1 MIEKINKRL
10 NDYLEFDNNELYI
23 DPLVRI
29 FGGAVRDSIADQDI
43 HDVDI
48 LCGAKSIP
56 LVEAVLSKNGY
67 RFIEK
72 ITTIDMVNLYS
83 NINVISEPRT
93 WMKDDKIV
101 QLIRPRMIIS
111 ILTKGI
117 DKDSVYYEDRYI
129 ENFKTLIQ
137 NVDLSC
143 CGVSFA
149 NNVLYQNYDGAILH
163 CINKIFVQNKSARM
177 YSYDRCNSR
186 TYKME
191 SRGWERVELDT
202 SFKRDLKI
210 DFILNSITPF
220 EFTNELC

>member
-93 WMKDDKIV
+93 WMKGDKII
-101 QLIRPRMIIS
+101 QLIRPRLIINVLNS
-111 ILTKGI
+111 DIYS
-117 DKDSVYYEDRYI
+117 DKYT

-143 CGVSFA
+143 CGVSFSKDI
-149 NNVLYQNYDGAILH
+149 LYQNYDGAILH
-163 CINKIFVQNKSARM
+163 CINKIFVQNKDARM
-177 YSYDRCNSR
+177 YSYDRSNSR
-186 TYKME
+186 SYKME
-191 SRGWERVELDT
+191 SRGWENVILDNAD
-202 SFKRDLKI
+202 KRDLKI
-210 DFILNSITPF
+210 DFVLKNITPF
-220 EFTNELC
+220 EFVNEL

>member
-29 FGGAVRDSIADQDI
+29 FGGAIRDSIADQDI
-43 HDVDI
+43 HDIDI
-48 LCGAKSIP
+48 LCGAKSLP
-56 LVEAVLSKNGY
+56 LVEAVLYKNGY
-67 RFIEK
+67 RFREK

-83 NINVISEPRT
+83 NINVISEPKT
-93 WMKDDKIV
+93 WMKDNKIV
-101 QLIRPRMIIS
+101 QLIRPRLIINVQ
-111 ILTKGI
+111 TTNFGF
-117 DKDSVYYEDRYI
+117 YEDKYI

-143 CGVSFA
+143 CGVSFSK
-149 NNVLYQNYDGAILH
+149 NILYQNYEGAILH
-163 CINKIFVQNKSARM
+163 CINKIFVQNKDARM

-191 SRGWERVELDT
+191 SRGWEKVILDNAD
-202 SFKRDLKI
+202 KRDLKI
-210 DFILNSITPF
+210 DFVLNNITPF
-220 EFTNELC
+220 EFFNEL

>member
-29 FGGAVRDSIADQDI
+29 FGGAIRDSIADQDI
-43 HDVDI
+43 HDIDI
-48 LCGAKSIP
+48 LCGAKSLP
-56 LVEAVLSKNGY
+56 LVEAVLYKNGY
-67 RFIEK
+67 RFREK

-83 NINVISEPRT
+83 NINVISEPKT
-93 WMKDDKIV
+93 WMKDNKIV
-101 QLIRPRMIIS
+101 QLIRPRLIINVQ
-111 ILTKGI
+111 TTNFGF
-117 DKDSVYYEDRYI
+117 YEDKYI

-143 CGVSFA
+143 CGVSFSK
-149 NNVLYQNYDGAILH
+149 NILYQNYEGAILH
-163 CINKIFVQNKSARM
+163 CINKIFVQNKDARM

-191 SRGWERVELDT
+191 SRGWEKVILDNAD
-202 SFKRDLKI
+202 KRDLKI
-210 DFILNSITPF
+210 DFVLNNITPF
-220 EFTNELC
+220 EFVNEL

>member
-1 MIEKINKRL
+1 MVEKINKRL
-10 NDYLEFDNNELYI
+10 NDYLGFDNSELYI

-29 FGGAVRDSIADQDI
+29 FGGAIRDSIADQEI

-56 LVEAVLSKNGY
+56 LVEAILSKKGY

-83 NINVISEPRT
+83 NISVISEPRT

-101 QLIRPRMIIS
+101 QLIRPRLIIP
-111 ILTKGI
+111 ILN
-117 DKDSVYYEDRYI
+117 VNRNNHFYEDKYV

-143 CGVSFA
+143 CGVSFS

-163 CINKIFVQNKSARM
+163 CINKIFVQNRDARM
-177 YSYDRCNSR
+177 YSYDRSNSR
-186 TYKME
+186 SYKME
-191 SRGWERVELDT
+191 SRGWVKITIDDT
-202 SFKRDLKI
+202 SLKRDLKI
-210 DFILNSITPF
+210 DFILNNITPF

>member
-10 NDYLEFDNNELYI
+10 NDYLGFNNNELYI

-29 FGGAVRDSIADQDI
+29 FGGAIRDSIADQDI
-43 HDVDI
+43 HDIDI
-48 LCGAKSIP
+48 LCGAKSLP
-56 LVEAVLSKNGY
+56 LVEAVLYKNGY
-67 RFIEK
+67 RFREK

-83 NINVISEPRT
+83 NINIISEPKT
-93 WMKDDKIV
+93 WTKDDKII
-101 QLIRPRMIIS
+101 QLIRPRLIINVLNS
-111 ILTKGI
+111 DVYS
-117 DKDSVYYEDRYI
+117 DKYS

-143 CGVSFA
+143 CGVSFS

-163 CINKIFVQNKSARM
+163 CINKIFVQNKDARM

-191 SRGWERVELDT
+191 SRGWEKVILDNAD
-202 SFKRDLKI
+202 KRDLKI
-210 DFILNSITPF
+210 DFVLNNIIPF
-220 EFTNELC
+220 EFVNEL

>member
-10 NDYLEFDNNELYI
+10 NDYLGFDNNDLYI
-23 DPLVRI
+23 NSLVRI
-29 FGGAVRDSIADQDI
+29 FGGAIRDSIADQEI

-48 LCGAKSIP
+48 LCGSKSIP
-56 LVEAVLSKNGY
+56 LVEAVLHKNGY
-67 RFIEK
+67 KFIQK

-83 NINVISEPRT
+83 NINIISEPRT
-93 WMKDDKIV
+93 WMKDDKII
-101 QLIRPRMIIS
+101 QLIRPRLIINVLKS
-111 ILTKGI
+111 DLKSDIYS
-117 DKDSVYYEDRYI
+117 DKYT

-149 NNVLYQNYDGAILH
+149 KDILYQNYDGAILH
-163 CINKIFVQNKSARM
+163 CINKIFVQNKDARM

-210 DFILNSITPF
+210 DFILNSIPF
-220 EFTNELC
+220 EFTSELC